1 MKEEEAFGLLTRT
14 LLVSCQFICEVT
26 DDSTVILQ
34 YLLNLLVHQWLEKE
48 EKRMRRREGGGGR
61 GGEKKEEEEEEEEEQ
76 ERRRRRRTSG
86 ENYNTHTHTRTTPT
100 KKEEA
105 VCRLTIA

>member
-86 ENYNTHTHTRTTPT
+86 ENYNTHTHTHVLHQPRR
-100 KKEEA
+100 K
-105 VCRLTIA
+105 RLCVG